1 MGVYEL
7 LSSSISARDLFTSGI
22 FRSFLKDTTNN
33 IVKRYKREK
42 IDIRIVEILP
52 DKTAWTNGKTIYI
65 NYNHGQV
72 QTLKGKLLQF
82 KYMRG
87 FNGHELG
94 HVLFSDFIILK
105 KMQDMWN
112 MGNIYPLSDYVNLI
126 ADEQKLNYDE
136 LKKTIETNVAAKS
149 VLLKL
154 FLKVVNILEDS
165 YVNVQ
170 VIKHLPTYKDDLQ
183 FVLRYKRKELDTY
196 DEIRKE
202 NLSKLEMILK
212 EIHYYSV
219 YNLLFDVDDELSNE
233 VVRLIPILDK
243 IKTETHSELRKVY
256 YQIIFCELWKY
267 LKEYIQSNQQ
277 QNADYGYIDENNS
290 ESGDQDG
297 SEIVECQDSH
307 LEKQNNSNSCQKS
320 HNLDELETLAENLEN
335 EAMSKCPTNLSSS
348 SVFEPTGEKSFENI
362 SLNDMTNEVK
372 EKIFNKIKEEN
383 KENTQL
389 EKDINFEKL
398 LKTFKEEE
406 EYKKYE
412 QEHQEELN
420 AFKEVIDT
428 QESEYLTTA
437 LLRHIDITEIEKETY
452 ENEFQKQVMSTAR
465 KIADGIKDSLIKRDM
480 NEALSGYYCGKR
492 INFPAV
498 VRQEMKVFE
507 RNKNLGKKIES
518 AFMII
523 CDESGSTVGERNFY
537 LRMACM
543 IFLQVAEILKF
554 PVGIIG
560 HKADTFYFNEKTSQ
574 EEYADVILNV
584 YADFSEDKKDKYRLV
599 SMKPYGCNRDGYA
612 ITFACERLLER
623 SEENKICIILTD
635 GKPNA
640 NGYTGVQAKKNCKML
655 YEKYKAKGIMVVVAA
670 IGDDKQEIKDIYGDA
685 FLNVKSVKEIP
696 NIFRKILKEI
706 YKV

>member
-42 IDIRIVEILP
+42 IDIRIVELHSE
-52 DKTAWTNGKTIYI
+52 KTAWTDGKVIHI
-65 NYNHGQV
+65 NYNHGQI
-72 QTLKGKLLQF
+72 QTLKGKMLQF

-94 HVLFSDFIILK
+94 HVLFDDFVILK

-112 MGNIYPLSDYVNLI
+112 MGIVYPLSKYVSLI
-126 ADEQKLNYDE
+126 SDEQKKNYEE
-136 LKKTIETNVAAKS
+136 LKTALENDAARK

-154 FLKVVNILEDS
+154 FLEVDNILSDS

-170 VIKHLPTYKDDLQ
+170 VVKHLPTYKEDLQ

-202 NLSKLEMILK
+202 NLSKLEMILRY
-212 EIHYYSV
+212 IHYYSV
-219 YNLLFDVDDELSNE
+219 YNLLFDVDDELVND
-233 VVRLIPILDK
+233 VIRVIPILDK
-243 IKTETHSELRKVY
+243 IKYETQSELRETY
-256 YQIIFCELWKY
+256 CQIIFCELWKY
-267 LKEYIQSNQQ
+267 LKEYIQPNQPNVNSDEEDGLTFKSNERQGT
-277 QNADYGYIDENNS
+277 DS
-290 ESGDQDG
+290 ESKNTF
-297 SEIVECQDSH
+297 DSS
-307 LEKQNNSNSCQKS
+307 NNN
-320 HNLDELETLAENLEN
+320 HNLDELETLAENLAN
-335 EAMSKCPTNLSSS
+335 DLMSKRPANVISS
-348 SVFEPTGEKSFENI
+348 SVFESTGEELENI
-362 SLNDMTNEVK
+362 SLNDVTNEVR

-383 KENTQL
+383 RENTQL

-406 EYKKYE
+406 EYKKNE

-420 AFKEVIDT
+420 AFKEAIDS
-428 QESEYLTTA
+428 QKSKHLTTA
-437 LLRHIDITEIEKETY
+437 LLRQIDVTETEKETY
-452 ENEFQKQVMSTAR
+452 ENIFQKQVMPTAK

-480 NEALSGYYCGKR
+480 NETLSGYYCGKR

-543 IFLQVAEILKF
+543 IFLQVAETLKF

-560 HKADTFYFNEKTSQ
+560 HKADTFYFNEKTYR

-599 SMKPYGCNRDGYA
+599 SMKPYGYNRDGYA

-670 IGDDKQEIKDIYGDA
+670 IGDDKQEIKEIYGDS

-696 NIFRKILKEI
+696 NIFRKILKEL